1 MITDSFRKMYHDK
14 EHPKKVRKQKER
26 IPKTECFY

>member
-14 EHPKKVRKQKER
+14 EHPKKVIKQKER
-26 IPKTECFY
+26 ISKTECFC